1 MANNYLLKY
10 KGKYRI
16 LPVIDLE
23 TNDFPRDSNGNIED
37 DLEIY
42 ITCQNGNRIEYYGL
56 NESRRAILLA
66 YIPSLGRGR
75 NIKKALDK
83 QGIDILYYDESDEE
97 ALFHFNAADIETVA
111 TLMKAK
117 TSGANISPYSKKNL
131 PKTKIDIPEE
141 DMAAYKDIVDK
152 VDKSDKLL
160 IHRITTE
167 FFDNVLAKELRP
179 KGTRKP
185 YDYKTDMKK
194 LKLARDSKGYIW
206 TKELWNEYLEYL
218 KKEIDSHYNK

>member
-1 MANNYLLKY
+1 MSQYLLKY

-16 LPVIDLE
+16 LPVIDQD
-23 TNDFPRDSNGNIED
+23 TNDFPRDSSGNIED

-42 ITCQNGNRIEYYGL
+42 ISCRNGNKIEYYGL
-56 NESRRAILLA
+56 NESRRAVLLA

-83 QGIDILYYDESDEE
+83 QGINILYYDESDEE
-97 ALFHFNAADIETVA
+97 VLFHFNAADIETVA

-131 PKTKIDIPEE
+131 PKTKIDIPKE

-152 VDKSDKLL
+152 VDKNDKLL

-167 FFDNVLAKELRP
+167 FLDKVLAKELRP

-185 YDYKTDMKK
+185 YDYKTEMKK
-194 LKLARDSKGYIW
+194 LKLASDSKGYIW
-206 TKELWNEYLEYL
+206 TKELWNEYLEFL
-218 KKEIDSHYNK
+218 EKEIDSYYNK

>member
-1 MANNYLLKY
+1 MSNRYLLKY
-10 KGKYRI
+10 KGRYRI

-42 ITCQNGNRIEYYGL
+42 ITCQNGNKIECYGFDD
-56 NESRRAILLA
+56 NKQAILLA
-66 YIPSLGRGR
+66 YIPSLIRGR

-97 ALFHFNAADIETVA
+97 VMFRFYDDDIEAVA

-117 TSGANISPYSKKNL
+117 TSGANISPYSNKNL
-131 PKTKIDIPEE
+131 PRAKVDIPEE
-141 DMAAYKDIVDK
+141 NMSAYKKIVDK
-152 VDKSDKLL
+152 VDNNDKLL

-167 FFDNVLAKELRP
+167 FLDGVLAKELRP

-206 TKELWNEYLEYL
+206 TKELWKEYLEYL
-218 KKEIDSHYNK
+218 EKEIDSHYNN

>member
-23 TNDFPRDSNGNIED
+23 TNDFPRDTNGNIED
-37 DLEIY
+37 DLEIH

-97 ALFHFNAADIETVA
+97 VLFHFNAADIETVA

-167 FFDNVLAKELRP
+167 FFDNVLAKELRL

>member
-16 LPVIDLE
+16 LPVIDFE

-97 ALFHFNAADIETVA
+97 VLFHFNAADIETVA

-117 TSGANISPYSKKNL
+117 TSGASISPYSKKNL

-152 VDKSDKLL
+152 VDKNDKLL

-167 FFDNVLAKELRP
+167 FLDNVLAKELRP
-179 KGTRKP
+179 KGTRKL

-206 TKELWNEYLEYL
+206 TKELWNEYLEHL
-218 KKEIDSHYNK
+218 EKEIDSHYNK

>member
-16 LPVIDLE
+16 LSVIDLE

-83 QGIDILYYDESDEE
+83 QGINILYYDESDEE
-97 ALFHFNAADIETVA
+97 VLFHFNAADIETVA

-131 PKTKIDIPEE
+131 PKTKIDIPKE

-152 VDKSDKLL
+152 VDKNDKLL

-167 FFDNVLAKELRP
+167 FLDKVLTKELRP
-179 KGTRKP
+179 
-185 YDYKTDMKK
+185 
-194 LKLARDSKGYIW
+194 
-206 TKELWNEYLEYL
+206 
-218 KKEIDSHYNK
+218 

>member
-16 LPVIDLE
+16 LPVIDLK

-75 NIKKALDK
+75 NIKKALDR
-83 QGIDILYYDESDEE
+83 QGINILYYDESDEE
-97 ALFHFNAADIETVA
+97 VLFHFNAADIETVA

-131 PKTKIDIPEE
+131 PKTKIDIPKE

-152 VDKSDKLL
+152 VDKNDKLL

-167 FFDNVLAKELRP
+167 FLDKVLAKELRQ

-185 YDYKTDMKK
+185 YDYKTEMKK

-206 TKELWNEYLEYL
+206 TKELWREYLEYL
-218 KKEIDSHYNK
+218 EKEIDSHYNK